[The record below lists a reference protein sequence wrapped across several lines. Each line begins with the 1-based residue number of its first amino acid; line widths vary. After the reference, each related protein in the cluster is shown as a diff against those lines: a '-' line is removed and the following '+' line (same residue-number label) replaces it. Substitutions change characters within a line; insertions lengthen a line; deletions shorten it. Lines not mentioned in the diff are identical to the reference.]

1 MNEEST
7 AKELPPV
14 QSEID
19 SLEGSIEALSE
30 FLNELELRLKPVLE
44 DSSEDKLEEKPTQ
57 GKDACCDL
65 ENSIYSAKCKVQKN
79 VNKIIEIK
87 KRLCI

>member
-14 QSEID
+14 QCRID
-19 SLEGSIEALSE
+19 DLEVSIESLTE
-30 FLNELELRLKPVLE
+30 FLNDLEVRLKPVLG
-44 DSSEDKLEEKPTQ
+44 SSLEDKLEEKPSQ
-57 GKDACCDL
+57 GKDSYCEL